1 MNSKHFGITLMLND
15 SFLTGEN
22 KMSDFFRIASAV
34 PVLQVANPAF
44 NSTKIIELYRQAV
57 EKKAA
62 LVLFPELSLTGAS
75 CGDLFEQKLLLDSAK
90 ENLIKLAAETLNK
103 STILAVGLPL
113 LCGSRLFN
121 TAAVCANG
129 KVQGFAVK
137 KFLSNH
143 RNNFESRYFSSA
155 DTMRDNFFM
164 LDGEIIPASSEIIFE
179 NAAFSFGIDF
189 GSNFG
194 TLSSS
199 ATELAAA
206 GAQVLLIPAALP
218 ETANAALQR
227 RNMMISESSRTL
239 SACVFS
245 GAGIHESSGEQLCAG
260 HALIADAGKLLAENA
275 RFERTGSLVFA
286 DINPE
291 WTNLSRRSWSN
302 FNAVTSAEKTS
313 VYVDIQPTASDLT
326 YAKIEKNPFVPEDPQ
341 NAAATCGEI
350 FAIQANALAKR
361 FTSCGAKRMV
371 LGLSGGLDSTLALL
385 VAAKCCD
392 ILDLPRNT
400 ICSVTM
406 PGFGTSSRTKGN
418 AEIIAEKTGSELR
431 TISINAAV
439 EQHFKD
445 IGHDPENRNVV
456 YENSQARERTQIL
469 MDIANEINGIVI
481 GTGDLSEIAL
491 GWSTF
496 NGDHMSMYCV
506 NCDVPKT
513 LMRSM
518 VEFAASESDAELAA
532 SLRDICNTPVSPELL
547 PGAQHTENIIG
558 SYELHDFFLYYLI
571 RYGETPEMLVKLA
584 QKVFAGIFDDEEIK
598 RTCGIFIRRFVTQ
611 QFKRNAS
618 PEGPRTNTVSLGAKS
633 DWRMPSDS
641 SPDLWK

>member
-1 MNSKHFGITLMLND
+1 M
-15 SFLTGEN
+15 TGEYN
-22 KMSDFFRIASAV
+22 MSDFFRIASAV
-34 PVLQVANPAF
+34 PEMQVADPVF
-44 NSTKIIELYRQAV
+44 NGEKIISLYDKALS
-57 EKKAA
+57 ENAA
-62 LVLFPELSLTGAS
+62 LVVFPELSVTGSS
-75 CGDLFEQKLLLDSAK
+75 CGDLFEQKLLL
-90 ENLIKLAAETLNK
+90 NAAEKVLKELARATLNK
-103 STILAVGLPL
+103 PAILAVGLPL
-113 LCGSRLFN
+113 LCKNRLYN
-121 TAAVCANG
+121 TVAVCAEG
-129 KVQGFAVK
+129 KVLGFAVK
-137 KFLSNH
+137 KYLSNH
-143 RNNFESRYFSSA
+143 RNNFEGRYFSSA
-155 DTMRDNFFM
+155 DTLIDNFVMF
-164 LDGEIIPASSEIIFE
+164 DGEMIPLASDIIFE
-179 NAAFSFGIDF
+179 TPSFSFGIDF

-194 TLSSS
+194 TMTSQS
-199 ATELAAA
+199 ADLAAA
-206 GAQVLLIPAALP
+206 GAQIILIPAALP
-218 ETANAALQR
+218 ETANAAVER
-227 RNMMISESSRTL
+227 KNMIKSESSRTL
-239 SACVFS
+239 SACIFS
-245 GAGIHESSGEQLCAG
+245 GAGVHESSGEQLCAG
-260 HALIADAGKLLAENA
+260 HALIACDGRLIAEND
-275 RFERTGSLVFA
+275 RFDHTSNITFA

-291 WTNLSRRSWSN
+291 WINLTRRSWSN
-302 FNAVTSAEKTS
+302 FNAVPSPGA
-313 VYVDIQPTASDLT
+313 VYVSIDTQAVPSDLT
-326 YAKIEKNPFVPEDPQ
+326 YAKLEKNPFVPENPQ
-341 NAAATCGEI
+341 EAAATCREI

-392 ILDLPRNT
+392 ILNLPRNT
-400 ICSVTM
+400 ICAVTM

-418 AEIIAEKTGSELR
+418 AEIIAEKTGAELR
-431 TISINAAV
+431 TIPINDAV

-469 MDIANEINGIVI
+469 MDIANAVNGIVI

-518 VEFAASESDAELAA
+518 VEFAASESDEALAA

-571 RYGETPEMLVKLA
+571 RYGETPEMLAFLA
-584 QKVFAGIFDDEEIK
+584 KKVFAGIFDDEEID
-598 RTCGIFIRRFVTQ
+598 RTCAIFIRRFVTQ

-641 SPDLWK
+641 SLKLWQ